1 VGKVNA
7 YAAVR
12 EVLGLSGMAAE
23 DAGPRADVWPNPA
36 GQQLVVQCPEAA
48 GRWRL
53 VDLTG
58 RVVAEGAFAGG
69 ERLTV
74 PVGAYAR
81 GSYVWEWQVAGR
93 REVTHLAFI

>member
-1 VGKVNA
+1 MARSALPRMVAIAAGLA
-7 YAAVR
+7 LAAAAHAQAPPDPGPSTEQAAVDHALER
-12 EVLGLSGMAAE
+12 
-23 DAGPRADVWPNPA
+23 DRY
-36 GQQLVVQCPEAA
+36 
-48 GRWRL
+48 
-53 VDLTG
+53 
-58 RVVAEGAFAGG
+58 